1 MPEVAMSRTIQIE
14 GSASI
19 RGIIR
24 VPGDKSISHRVA
36 MLASIADGVSTIE
49 GFASSA
55 DCSSTLEA
63 IKRLGVEIQQ
73 RDRSVIIKGKGLRGY
88 SAPSGKV
95 YLDASNSGS
104 TIRML
109 GGLLAAQPFISI
121 IDGDDSLRRRP
132 MRRIIEPLTL
142 MGCSIE
148 ARVGGLPP
156 LTIRGGELKPID
168 YSSPVASAQ
177 VKTCLLFAG
186 LFAKGK
192 TRFDE
197 PAQTRDHTELMLPE
211 FGARFTRSDRETGPV
226 MIVEGGSPLNP
237 VNYSVPGDLSSAAFF
252 IAAAT
257 LLRDSNILLKGIN
270 LNPTRSAFIDV
281 LGSLGAR
288 IERENLRTS
297 HGELVGDL
305 KVTGSSLRSVAGGAQ
320 LSGTIIANLVDELPV
335 LAVVATQ
342 VQGRVEVRGAGELRV
357 KESDR
362 IRGVVDG
369 IRALGG
375 EIEEY
380 EDGFAVGGP
389 QRLSG
394 GRVETGGDHR
404 IAMAF
409 TVAGLLAEGVTEV
422 SDADCVAV
430 SFPEFYD
437 LMSEVRR
444 PDSIS
449 IIGE

>member
-1 MPEVAMSRTIQIE
+1 MSRTIQIE
-14 GSASI
+14 VSASI

-55 DCSSTLEA
+55 DCGSTLEA
-63 IKRLGVEIQQ
+63 IKRLGVEIEQ

-88 SAPSGKV
+88 SVPSGKV

-109 GGLLAAQPFISI
+109 GGLLAAQPFISV
-121 IDGDDSLRRRP
+121 IDGDESLRRRP

-148 ARVGGLPP
+148 AREGGLPP

-186 LFAKGK
+186 LFARGK
-192 TRFDE
+192 TTFRE
-197 PAQTRDHTELMLPE
+197 PAQTRDHTELILPE
-211 FGARFTRSDRETGPV
+211 FGARFTRAYRETGPV
-226 MIVEGGSPLNP
+226 MAVEGGSPLNP

-257 LLRDSNILLKGIN
+257 LLENSNLLLKGIN

-281 LGSLGAR
+281 LDSLGAR
-288 IERENLRTS
+288 IERENLRTC

-305 KVTGSSLRSVAGGAQ
+305 RVTGSTLRSVAGGAR
-320 LSGTIIANLVDELPV
+320 LSGAVIANLVDELPI

-342 VQGRVEVRGAGELRV
+342 VRGRVEVRGAGELRV

-375 EIEEY
+375 EVEEY
-380 EDGFAVGGP
+380 EDGFGVGGP
-389 QRLSG
+389 QRLAG

-409 TVAGLLAEGVTEV
+409 TVAGLLAEGVTEI

-444 PDSIS
+444 PDSIT
-449 IIGE
+449 IRGE